1 MTTLDIQE
9 RIGENVRRF
18 RIMRHLTQEQLAEA
32 VGISTSFCTNI
43 ERGKKRPGLRVLV
56 SLADALSVS
65 TDALLSDVK
74 DSTVEEA
81 ASNAA
86 ALIRKMTP
94 DGAKRAERLLQFLI
108 VEEIC

>member
-1 MTTLDIQE
+1 MITTV
-9 RIGENVRRF
+9 VRS
-18 RIMRHLTQEQLAEA
+18 
-32 VGISTSFCTNI
+32 STSFCTNI

-65 TDALLSDVK
+65 TDALLSGVK

-86 ALIRKMTP
+86 ALIRRMSP

-108 VEEIC
+108 AEEIC